1 MNYIHFRTLEC
12 ATYMLQ
18 NKSTIR
24 KTAKHFNLAKS
35 TLHSDIHKYLPLID
49 NKLYKKICALLNKN
63 NSEKHIRGGNSTK
76 LRYIKL
82 KNK

>member
-1 MNYIHFRTLEC
+1 MNYIQARTIEC

-18 NKSTIR
+18 NQLTVR

-35 TLHSDIHKYLPLID
+35 TLHSDIHKHLPLLQPE
-49 NKLYKKICALLNKN
+49 LYKQITTLMNLNYN
-63 NSEKHIRGGNSTK
+63 QKHIRGGQSTK
-76 LRYIKL
+76 LKYS